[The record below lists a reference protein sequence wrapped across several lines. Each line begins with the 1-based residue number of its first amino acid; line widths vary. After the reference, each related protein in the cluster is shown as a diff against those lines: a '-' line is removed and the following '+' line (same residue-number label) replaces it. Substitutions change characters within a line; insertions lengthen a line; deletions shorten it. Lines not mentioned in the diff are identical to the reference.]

1 MASKYR
7 LVAKNIFLTYPQCSA
22 PKAYCLEQLKK
33 LFNKYEIKYIIVCEE
48 NHADDLGKHLHA
60 LVQLK
65 RKPNFRNPR
74 FADFSWT
81 GEDKIRKSYHG
92 DYKTAKHAYES
103 MEYIKKDGNYLEEGD
118 APDTK
123 NLKGRSKSL
132 EVAQMVMDKK
142 PILDI
147 INSDPGFFMTQMKN
161 ILSFKQFLQMIS
173 PVDLISWS
181 PVRTVLTCPARTIDF
196 TLPEKEVA
204 TWLFTNIMQPR
215 KHRQSQLYLYGPP
228 ACGKTS
234 FYIVLLKFLRIF
246 KIVYET
252 DFLELYGDDY
262 YDLMIFDEF
271 KGQKKITFLNSL
283 IDGTPKIYN
292 VKFATVPK
300 NKNLPAIFLS
310 NLSPFEV
317 YKGKA
322 GDISLDA
329 FVDRLQIVQVDT
341 LYNLCNFFNSFL
353 PTGPPP
359 VELPVPVHLVEDP
372 GLPDLPS
379 TPTSPT
385 VNL

>member
-1 MASKYR
+1 
-7 LVAKNIFLTYPQCSA
+7 
-22 PKAYCLEQLKK
+22 
-33 LFNKYEIKYIIVCEE
+33 
-48 NHADDLGKHLHA
+48 
-60 LVQLK
+60 
-65 RKPNFRNPR
+65 
-74 FADFSWT
+74 
-81 GEDKIRKSYHG
+81 
-92 DYKTAKHAYES
+92 
-103 MEYIKKDGNYLEEGD
+103 MEYIKKDGNYLEEGEP
-118 APDTK
+118 PDTK
-123 NLKGRSKSL
+123 TQRTKNKST
-132 EVAQMVMDKK
+132 VMAEMIMNKT
-142 PILDI
+142 PILDV

-173 PVDLISWS
+173 PPDLLPWDPI
-181 PVRTVLTCPARTIDF
+181 RTVLTCPARTIDF

-215 KHRQSQLYLYGPP
+215 KHRQPQLYLYGPP

>member
-1 MASKYR
+1 MDREPRAGSWGREALKQECSKNTF
-7 LVAKNIFLTYPQCSA
+7 VKEPQ
-22 PKAYCLEQLKK
+22 K
-33 LFNKYEIKYIIVCEE
+33 LFPSCIVKEFDCLTETIFSE
-48 NHADDLGKHLHA
+48 KFKLNGFNDRWWDYSDTVTILNSA
-60 LVQLK
+60 Q
-65 RKPNFRNPR
+65 
-74 FADFSWT
+74 DF
-81 GEDKIRKSYHG
+81 G
-92 DYKTAKHAYES
+92 
-103 MEYIKKDGNYLEEGD
+103 
-118 APDTK
+118 
-123 NLKGRSKSL
+123 
-132 EVAQMVMDKK
+132 
-142 PILDI
+142 
-147 INSDPGFFMTQMKN
+147 
-161 ILSFKQFLQMIS
+161 
-173 PVDLISWS
+173 
-181 PVRTVLTCPARTIDF
+181 TCPARTIDF

-215 KHRQSQLYLYGPP
+215 KHRQPQLYLYGPP

>member
-1 MASKYR
+1 M
-7 LVAKNIFLTYPQCSA
+7 
-22 PKAYCLEQLKK
+22 
-33 LFNKYEIKYIIVCEE
+33 CEE

-60 LVQLK
+60 YIQLK
-65 RKPNFRNPR
+65 KKCNFRNHR

-92 DYKTAKHAYES
+92 KYEPAKHPYES
-103 MEYIKKDGNYLEEGD
+103 MEYVKKDGNYLEEGHP
-118 APDTK
+118 PDSSTSRGG
-123 NLKGRSKSL
+123 KGAKKSRAL
-132 EVAQMVMDKK
+132 AVAEMVMEKK

-161 ILSFKQFLQMIS
+161 ILSFKQFLAMIS
-173 PVDLISWS
+173 PVDLLPWN
-181 PVRTVLTCPARTIDF
+181 PVRDVLTCPARTIDF
-196 TLPEKEVA
+196 SLPEKEVA

-215 KHRQSQLYLYGPP
+215 KHRQEQLYLYGPP

-234 FYIVLLKFLRIF
+234 FYILLLRFLRIF

-322 GDISLDA
+322 GDVSLDA
-329 FVDRLQIVQVDT
+329 FVDRLKIVQVDT
-341 LYNLCNFFNSFL
+341 LYNICNFLTSFI
-353 PTGPPP
+353 PTGPPSLS
-359 VELPVPVHLVEDP
+359 ESNDP
-372 GLPDLPS
+372 TILDDADLGLPDLPP
-379 TPTSPT
+379 TPPPT
-385 VNL
+385 VL